1 MKRKILATLLCL
13 ISISSMAQ
21 TDSTLFKGKITNKE
35 YDVYMNIDFYHKNLK
50 VPGQELFGEMP
61 GYFGDRRDSRKWL
74 ITDADIEGKTA
85 HLSII
90 NDYGSEDL
98 TADLIALPDGSY
110 ELQQKEGSNLKIA
123 RNRKWVKIPKKL
135 KFTKQCRQ
143 STQNIAEMPLA
154 IMVNSEGLLYNIAR
168 VIILYSKGNYTK

>member
-1 MKRKILATLLCL
+1 
-13 ISISSMAQ
+13 MAQ
-21 TDSTLFKGKITNKE
+21 TDSTLFKGEITNKE

-110 ELQQKEGSNLKIA
+110 ELQQKDGSNLKIA
-123 RNRKWVKIPKKL
+123 RNRKWVKIPKNL
-135 KFTKQCRQ
+135 KFTKSSRQ
-143 STQNIAEMPLA
+143 NSQNIAEIPLA
-154 IMVNSEGLLYNIAR
+154 IMVNSEGLLYYIAR
-168 VIILYSKGNYTK
+168 VIIPNSQCY

>member
-110 ELQQKEGSNLKIA
+110 KLQQKEGSNLKIA
-123 RNRKWVKIPKKL
+123 RNRKWVKIPKNL
-135 KFTKQCRQ
+135 KFTKQ
-143 STQNIAEMPLA
+143 
-154 IMVNSEGLLYNIAR
+154 
-168 VIILYSKGNYTK
+168 

>member
-98 TADLIALPDGSY
+98 TADLIVLPDGSY

-123 RNRKWVKIPKKL
+123 RNRKWVKIPKNL
-135 KFTKQCRQ
+135 KFTKQ
-143 STQNIAEMPLA
+143 
-154 IMVNSEGLLYNIAR
+154 
-168 VIILYSKGNYTK
+168 

>member
-13 ISISSMAQ
+13 ISISSVAQ

-98 TADLIALPDGSY
+98 TADLIVLPDGSY

-123 RNRKWVKIPKKL
+123 RNRKWVKIPKNL
-135 KFTKQCRQ
+135 KFTKQ
-143 STQNIAEMPLA
+143 
-154 IMVNSEGLLYNIAR
+154 
-168 VIILYSKGNYTK
+168 

>member
-1 MKRKILATLLCL
+1 MT
-13 ISISSMAQ
+13 
-21 TDSTLFKGKITNKE
+21 
-35 YDVYMNIDFYHKNLK
+35 IDFYHKNLK

-74 ITDADIEGKTA
+74 ITDAEIDGKVA

-98 TADLIALPDGSY
+98 VADLVVLSDGTY
-110 ELQQKEGSNLKIA
+110 ELQQKDGSSMKIA

-135 KFTKQCRQ
+135 VFIKEK
-143 STQNIAEMPLA
+143 
-154 IMVNSEGLLYNIAR
+154 
-168 VIILYSKGNYTK
+168 

>member
-1 MKRKILATLLCL
+1 
-13 ISISSMAQ
+13 MAQ

-123 RNRKWVKIPKKL
+123 RDRKWVKIPKNL
-135 KFTKQCRQ
+135 KCTNKQ
-143 STQNIAEMPLA
+143 
-154 IMVNSEGLLYNIAR
+154 
-168 VIILYSKGNYTK
+168 

>member
-1 MKRKILATLLCL
+1 
-13 ISISSMAQ
+13 MAQ
-21 TDSTLFKGKITNKE
+21 TDSTLFKGEITNKE

-90 NDYGSEDL
+90 NDYGSEDF

-135 KFTKQCRQ
+135 KFTKQVDKALRISQ
-143 STQNIAEMPLA
+143 KYPS
-154 IMVNSEGLLYNIAR
+154 LLW
-168 VIILYSKGNYTK
+168 

>member
-1 MKRKILATLLCL
+1 
-13 ISISSMAQ
+13 MAQ
-21 TDSTLFKGKITNKE
+21 TDSTLFKGEITNKE
-35 YDVYMNIDFYHKNLK
+35 YDVYMNIDFYQKNLK

-110 ELQQKEGSNLKIA
+110 ELQQKDGSNLKIA
-123 RNRKWVKIPKKL
+123 RNRKWVKIPKNL
-135 KFTKQCRQ
+135 KFTKQVDKALRISQKCP
-143 STQNIAEMPLA
+143 S
-154 IMVNSEGLLYNIAR
+154 LLW
-168 VIILYSKGNYTK
+168 